1 MDKKFINWSVIVQRL
16 LGKSTGAEDELVDE
30 WLRDDI
36 QNQEYYKKAKY
47 YFDTYYSGEQEIHE
61 VDMEKAWSVFLT
73 HTKESQQYSWK
84 RFLQYAAV
92 VIMLL
97 GVGIASLLLMNKAEK
112 KTVAVVENQ
121 TITPGTVKALLVF
134 HSGSQVSLTDSTV
147 FEKVVE
153 EYSRTE
159 NTDEETEME
168 YNTVI
173 VPRGGEY
180 NLALSDGTRIKM
192 NSDSKLIFPN
202 KFVGRERRVRL
213 EGEALFDV
221 TKDKKHPFVVE
232 TAKGN
237 VQVLGT
243 LFNVNVYPDE
253 DVMQTTLV
261 EGQIAFKGNA
271 MSRSVEL
278 VPGEQVV
285 YNIKSGESRVAKV
298 NTKVYIGWAEGKW
311 FIEGERLEDIMKQLS
326 RWYDVEDFYKNPEAK
341 ELVFTGDLE
350 KYNDCEVALDIIS
363 MTTNVMFT
371 VKDRVIIVQ
380 MR

>member
-1 MDKKFINWSVIVQRL
+1 MQSL
-16 LGKSTGAEDELVDE
+16 LGKSTGVDDEQVEE
-30 WLRDDI
+30 WLHEDAR
-36 QNQEYYKKAKY
+36 NQEYYEKAKY
-47 YFDTYYSGEQEIHE
+47 YFDNYYSGEKEIHQIN
-61 VDMEKAWSVFLT
+61 MKKAWDDFLVY
-73 HTKESQQYSWK
+73 TKKSRNNIWK
-84 RFLQYAAV
+84 RYLQYVAGV
-92 VIMLL
+92 VMLL
-97 GVGIASLLLMNKAEK
+97 GVGVALLLLVGKSEK
-112 KTVAVVENQ
+112 PSTVVQNQ
-121 TITPGTVKALLVF
+121 MITPGTVKALLIF

-153 EYSRTE
+153 EYSNAE
-159 NTDEETEME
+159 DADEETEMK

-180 NLALSDGTRIKM
+180 SLALSDGTRIKM

-202 KFVGRERRVRL
+202 KFTGKERRVHL

-253 DVMQTTLV
+253 DVMQATLV

-278 VPGEQVV
+278 DPGEQVV
-285 YNIKSGESRVAKV
+285 YNIKNGESHVAKV
-298 NTKVYIGWAEGKW
+298 NTKVYVGWAEGKW

-326 RWYDVEDFYKNPEAK
+326 RWYDVEVFYKNPEAK

-350 KYNDCEVALDIIS
+350 KYNDCEVVLNIIS

-371 VKDRVIIVQ
+371 VKDRVITVQ

>member
-192 NSDSKLIFPN
+192 NSDYL
-202 KFVGRERRVRL
+202 
-213 EGEALFDV
+213 
-221 TKDKKHPFVVE
+221 
-232 TAKGN
+232 
-237 VQVLGT
+237 
-243 LFNVNVYPDE
+243 
-253 DVMQTTLV
+253 
-261 EGQIAFKGNA
+261 
-271 MSRSVEL
+271 
-278 VPGEQVV
+278 
-285 YNIKSGESRVAKV
+285 
-298 NTKVYIGWAEGKW
+298 
-311 FIEGERLEDIMKQLS
+311 
-326 RWYDVEDFYKNPEAK
+326 
-341 ELVFTGDLE
+341 
-350 KYNDCEVALDIIS
+350 
-363 MTTNVMFT
+363 
-371 VKDRVIIVQ
+371 
-380 MR
+380 